1 MRIVIINY
9 LFIFLM
15 KGTIRLGDEVIQ
27 ARNPPTNFVIPGVY
41 QYFLELK
48 TYLIF
53 LVNLNIP
60 TVAGLSCLSATLPPL
75 PNVDDTQHGL
85 NFELD
90 LYKQVQLCL
99 RIGT

>member
-1 MRIVIINY
+1 
-9 LFIFLM
+9 M
-15 KGTIRLGDEVIQ
+15 KGTIRPGEEVVQ

-99 RIGT
+99 RIGTWCHDTHEKLSDSI